1 MYFSVAFIK
10 RGFKLP
16 PSISVEAQ
24 FRDLMMEYLKRD
36 IIDKTDPEAPENR
49 AKALFRYLAQ
59 RVQLHKN
66 EAKDQENRDCC
77 CFTLLSSILWLLA
90 SNPPQNA

>member
-24 FRDLMMEYLKRD
+24 FRDLMKYLKRD
-36 IIDKTDPEAPENR
+36 ITDKTDPEAPTENR
-49 AKALFRYLAQ
+49 AKALFRYLA
-59 RVQLHKN
+59 VK
-66 EAKDQENRDCC
+66 E
-77 CFTLLSSILWLLA
+77 FSSIKMKQKIKKIGTAAALHC
-90 SNPPQNA
+90 SQVYFGS

>member
-36 IIDKTDPEAPENR
+36 ITNKTDPEAPTGNR
-49 AKALFRYLAQ
+49 AKALFRYLA
-59 RVQLHKN
+59 VK
-66 EAKDQENRDCC
+66 E
-77 CFTLLSSILWLLA
+77 FSSIKMKQKIKKIGTAAALHC
-90 SNPPQNA
+90 SQVYFGS